1 LQAKIINTVNQV
13 TEVNKIAYAFPELR
27 CTFAGRSIIPDI
39 AIMRWKNIVFDESG
53 EPVDDVII
61 APDWTIEILSPE
73 QSSNRVT
80 GNILHCIKY
89 GCKLGWLLDP
99 DDRSI
104 LIFQPQKEPELKY
117 GKDDLIILPEIKLN
131 STVEEVF
138 NWLKMN

>member
-1 LQAKIINTVNQV
+1 
-13 TEVNKIAYAFPELR
+13 
-27 CTFAGRSIIPDI
+27 
-39 AIMRWKNIVFDESG
+39 M
-53 EPVDDVII
+53 
-61 APDWTIEILSPE
+61 
-73 QSSNRVT
+73 T

-131 STVEEVF
+131 LTVEEVF

>member
-1 LQAKIINTVNQV
+1 M
-13 TEVNKIAYAFPELR
+13 R
-27 CTFAGRSIIPDI
+27 C
-39 AIMRWKNIVFDESG
+39 KNIVFDESG

-80 GNILHCIKY
+80 GNIVHCIKY
-89 GCKLGWLLDP
+89 RCKLGWLLDL

-131 STVEEVF
+131 LTVEEVF